1 MPSLNHFKATL
12 RSLSLPTIKYRYL
25 SRGPFP
31 HHPTFVFADG
41 LVTYEST
48 DDVPWT
54 TDGRPSDNEF
64 IDNTVSNTPLGIR
77 FSDGD
82 DNVVTGGKL
91 STI

>member
-1 MPSLNHFKATL
+1 MSSLLVAPFLTTRL
-12 RSLSLPTIKYRYL
+12 LP
-25 SRGPFP
+25 
-31 HHPTFVFADG
+31 ADG

-64 IDNTVSNTPLGIR
+64 IDNVVSNTPLGIR
-77 FSDGD
+77 LSNGD

-91 STI
+91 